1 MKLRYYFLVLL
12 IFTSLVVR
20 SQVMW
25 MIIFGDKLSNDKMQS
40 GANIS
45 VSMATFSGLRG
56 AEYQPS
62 WALGGYT
69 EISLTSH
76 WKLQPEFIFKS
87 PTGASN
93 LSSYFQISG
102 LPDSLFSNSKVY
114 VDVVNFSIPIYIKY
128 KTKYVGFGI
137 GPQISLAYTSK
148 LVEKGKTAFGQEI
161 TVKDKFKS
169 RMHLIDFGFT
179 GLVEFYLTPQKQAA
193 SMRIG
198 LKYYYGITNP
208 LKDYSGVHNSV
219 FMLSFGIPII
229 SKKKPEK
236 TTGT

>member
-1 MKLRYYFLVLL
+1 
-12 IFTSLVVR
+12 
-20 SQVMW
+20 MW

-45 VSMATFSGLRG
+45 VSMANFAGLNG
-56 AEYQPS
+56 ATYQPS

-69 EISLTSH
+69 EISLSNH
-76 WKLQPEFIFKS
+76 WKIQPEFVFKS
-87 PTGASN
+87 PSGASN
-93 LSSYFQISG
+93 LGNYFQIEG
-102 LPDSLFSNSKVY
+102 MPDSLFSESKVY
-114 VDVVNFSIPIYIKY
+114 ADVVSFSIPIYIKY
-128 KTKYVGFGI
+128 RTKYMGFGI
-137 GPQISLAYTSK
+137 GPQVSLAYASK
-148 LVEKGKTAFGQEI
+148 LVEKEKTSYGQEI

-169 RMHLIDFGFT
+169 HMHAIDFGIT
-179 GLVEFYLTPQKQAA
+179 GLVEFYLTPQKQAT

-229 SKKKPEK
+229 SKKKPVKNPQEP
-236 TTGT
+236 TIP